1 MSEQLKPLCGV
12 LDGVLERLSVI
23 EGKLGICP
31 GSSHSTAS
39 AVSSSAAAAPAIVE
53 DEDVHPRL
61 VAYDEHVKRTV
72 VPFTEA
78 CAGLGPEMESVGK
91 DIGAVWDGVR
101 NIVELGTKY
110 KKPADVPT
118 ALQPHLKPCQD
129 AMAKIRS
136 ARIDRKF
143 DWHLKAIMEMLA
155 CVSWVVMSPPPS
167 PANFVK
173 DTIGASD
180 FWANKVR
187 KEYKSN
193 EKEGPAHVKF
203 CDTMKAMV
211 LDLSAYLKEHHLS
224 GLGFNPHGKDFSD
237 AKVGESSKSA
247 AAATK
252 PKAAPVPKTAAAAG
266 GAAGIFAELTSKK
279 TADGSSA
286 ATGLKKVTRDQQTWR
301 KEYQKPGDDAP
312 KPTAAVPKP
321 AAASKFGAKKPLG
334 PPKCEYQ
341 ERGCKWNVENQT
353 KETCEGGVCKVEVT
367 DVKQQVCKL
376 HDELI
381 LKKTIINTLYSFFEL
396 QVYIYKCEN
405 VTIQITGKCKSV
417 ILDSC
422 TKCGV
427 VFDNVISACEVVNC
441 KRVQVQATGSCPSF
455 SIDKTDGIVVHLS
468 NEAVSE
474 SSFVTSKSSEMNVS
488 WPDADG
494 EIKEAPIP
502 EQFMHK
508 MVNGS
513 VTSQVSDLY
522 H

>member
-1 MSEQLKPLCGV
+1 MSEQLKPLGGV
-12 LDGVLERLSVI
+12 LDGVLERLSII
-23 EGKLGICP
+23 EAKLGISP
-31 GSSHSTAS
+31 GAALS
-39 AVSSSAAAAPAIVE
+39 AVAPAIVE
-53 DEDVHPRL
+53 DEEIHPRL
-61 VAYDEHVKRTV
+61 VAYDEHIQRTL
-72 VPFTEA
+72 VPFTESCTA
-78 CAGLGPEMESVGK
+78 LGSEMESVGAN
-91 DIGAVWDGVR
+91 IGEVWDAVR
-101 NIVELGTKY
+101 GIVELGTKC

-118 ALQPHLKPCQD
+118 GLQPHLKPCQD

-180 FWANKVR
+180 FWNNKVR
-187 KEYKSN
+187 KEYKGN
-193 EKEGPAHVKF
+193 DKEGPAHVKF

-211 LDLSAYLKEHHLS
+211 LDLSAYLKEYHLS
-224 GLGFNPHGKDFSD
+224 GLAWNPHGKDLSD
-237 AKVGESSKSA
+237 AKVGEASKPA
-247 AAATK
+247 AAA
-252 PKAAPVPKTAAAAG
+252 PKAAPTTAAAASAG
-266 GAAGIFAELTSKK
+266 SGAGIFTELKK
-279 TADGSSA
+279 KQTGDGTSA
-286 ATGLKKVTRDQQTWR
+286 ATGLKKVSRDQQTWR
-301 KEYQKPGDDAP
+301 KEFKNPGGDVPKPTSAPVAAP
-312 KPTAAVPKP
+312 KPAV
-321 AAASKFGAKKPLG
+321 AKFGAKKPLG

-341 ERGCKWNVENQT
+341 DRGCKWNVENQT
-353 KETCEGGVCKVEVT
+353 KDTCEGGVCKVEVT
-367 DVKQQVCKL
+367 DVKQQV
-376 HDELI
+376 
-381 LKKTIINTLYSFFEL
+381 
-396 QVYIYKCEN
+396 YIYKCEN
-405 VTIQITGKCKSV
+405 VTIQIIGKCKSV

-441 KRVQVQATGSCPSF
+441 KRVQVQATGACPSF

-468 NEAVSE
+468 NEAISE

-488 WPDADG
+488 WPDDAG